1 VDIGEQYL
9 LYVEN
14 EEEAMKKLSFLPTAV
29 LIVIL
34 LLASYVGADFYV
46 VPVKGQVTSWDK
58 KIPGS
63 TRFQLVLD
71 GSAVLDKETGL
82 VWEKSPSQ
90 ELKDFPMATRYCYDI
105 NVGGRKGWRT
115 PTAEEL
121 ASLVD
126 VSNSNP
132 ALPTGHPFSNVL
144 LSNEY
149 WSATTVSMYDSNAWH
164 VDLSSG
170 DVAYSIKGASGYV
183 WCVRGG
189 HGFDAY

>member
-1 VDIGEQYL
+1 MIKV
-9 LYVEN
+9 
-14 EEEAMKKLSFLPTAV
+14 SFLFIAAY
-29 LIVIL
+29 IMIL
-34 LLASYVGADFYV
+34 TITSYVGADFYV

-58 KIPGS
+58 KIPGA

-71 GSAVLDKETGL
+71 GSAALDKETGL

-90 ELKDFPMATRYCYDI
+90 ELKDFPMATRDCYDI

-115 PTAEEL
+115 PTVEEL

-126 VSNSNP
+126 VSNTNP
-132 ALPTGHPFSNVL
+132 ALPTGHPFTNVL
-144 LSNEY
+144 LTNEY

-164 VDLSSG
+164 VDFG
-170 DVAYSIKGASGYV
+170 NGEVAYSVKGASGYV

-189 HGFDAY
+189 QAFDAY